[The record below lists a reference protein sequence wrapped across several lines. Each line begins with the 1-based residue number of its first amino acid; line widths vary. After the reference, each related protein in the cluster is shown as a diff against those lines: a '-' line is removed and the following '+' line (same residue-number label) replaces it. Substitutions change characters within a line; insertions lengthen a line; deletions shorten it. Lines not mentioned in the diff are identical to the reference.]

1 MNDSLKITCTK
12 NYYKKW
18 DTTVTH
24 TQNILKK
31 HITSKNV
38 SFENLI
44 SMSQSL
50 EINMHS
56 MLQRQ
61 LRKGC
66 ESVESDW
73 NPSMYLVTCSNIHKY
88 QSDFLS
94 YTSLSIF
101 MTIFGTSLFR
111 NKYDTYQLPAIY
123 LKVVLMLHIMEFC
136 MRPLNLFEIMQMTH
150 SNNFWWLKYT
160 DGIIFQM

>member
-12 NYYKKW
+12 NYYKNG
-18 DTTVTH
+18 TQLSHTH
-24 TQNILKK
+24 NILKK

-66 ESVESDW
+66 ESVESD
-73 NPSMYLVTCSNIHKY
+73 
-88 QSDFLS
+88 
-94 YTSLSIF
+94 
-101 MTIFGTSLFR
+101 
-111 NKYDTYQLPAIY
+111 
-123 LKVVLMLHIMEFC
+123 
-136 MRPLNLFEIMQMTH
+136 
-150 SNNFWWLKYT
+150 
-160 DGIIFQM
+160 

>member
-50 EINMHS
+50 KINMHS

-66 ESVESDW
+66 ESVESD
-73 NPSMYLVTCSNIHKY
+73 
-88 QSDFLS
+88 
-94 YTSLSIF
+94 
-101 MTIFGTSLFR
+101 
-111 NKYDTYQLPAIY
+111 
-123 LKVVLMLHIMEFC
+123 
-136 MRPLNLFEIMQMTH
+136 
-150 SNNFWWLKYT
+150 
-160 DGIIFQM
+160 

>member
-24 TQNILKK
+24 THIILK

-56 MLQRQ
+56 MFQRQ

-66 ESVESDW
+66 ESVESD
-73 NPSMYLVTCSNIHKY
+73 
-88 QSDFLS
+88 
-94 YTSLSIF
+94 
-101 MTIFGTSLFR
+101 
-111 NKYDTYQLPAIY
+111 
-123 LKVVLMLHIMEFC
+123 
-136 MRPLNLFEIMQMTH
+136 
-150 SNNFWWLKYT
+150 
-160 DGIIFQM
+160 